1 MDRNGR
7 LGRKAFVTTL
17 GAAGLGLGITATGA
31 RAALAQE
38 ELSPPTCPHD
48 AHMAMPMPMPM
59 PMAMCDGTMPMDD
72 AHLQLRT
79 AFYTAFTAALAE
91 AWGGT
96 SGDEVDAAIRQAMMS
111 LIDARQSDAFLTYG
125 QAEALK
131 ILIATTDAPLCPGP
145 VAAALFS
152 LDQGMAAPGMMP
164 GPEGMAESPMMPGHE
179 HEDMEGQPMMPGHDG
194 MEGAMMPG
202 QEEIEAAVIVPEQEG
217 MAEVR
222 RERRRARKTR
232 RARDQ

>member
-17 GAAGLGLGITATGA
+17 GAAGLGLGISATGA
-31 RAALAQE
+31 RSALAQE
-38 ELSPPTCPHD
+38 EPSPPACPHD
-48 AHMAMPMPMPM
+48 AHMAMP
-59 PMAMCDGTMPMDD
+59 MPMDD

-131 ILIATTDAPLCPGP
+131 FLIATTDAPLCPGP

-164 GPEGMAESPMMPGHE
+164 GPEGMADSPMMPGHE
-179 HEDMEGQPMMPGHDG
+179 HEDMEGHPMMPGHDG

-202 QEEIEAAVIVPEQEG
+202 QEEIEAAVIMPGQEG